1 MKLMI
6 DQFTFFDLF
15 GHDNYEFYARVTGRI
30 LRVQGEWICSF
41 RYPAPSRGSYS
52 IRIPICSLLVTTM
65 NLKFRYLNYYY
76 YYYIIAIVF
85 AVKLSLQ
92 TEKTWLQCQC
102 DRWLS
107 KHHKHIYFIALFDFI

>member
-41 RYPAPSRGSYS
+41 RYPAPSRGISKKK
-52 IRIPICSLLVTTM
+52 IFFFFFFGIDRIHL
-65 NLKFRYLNYYY
+65 F
-76 YYYIIAIVF
+76 
-85 AVKLSLQ
+85 
-92 TEKTWLQCQC
+92 
-102 DRWLS
+102 
-107 KHHKHIYFIALFDFI
+107 YFF

>member
-41 RYPAPSRGSYS
+41 RYPAPSRGLYISS
-52 IRIPICSLLVTTM
+52 NSFLAD
-65 NLKFRYLNYYY
+65 NGFRYLNS
-76 YYYIIAIVF
+76 I
-85 AVKLSLQ
+85 
-92 TEKTWLQCQC
+92 
-102 DRWLS
+102 
-107 KHHKHIYFIALFDFI
+107 